1 MSENVTKHQRD
12 FVDFLIGLFNN
23 WKIFIL
29 ILGLFIALGFNYEK
43 NHNDNYK
50 FDLEISIE
58 DQSTLQGL
66 VNYISQLESANF
78 DYTVSAKAQ
87 IINVPV
93 KLDYSA
99 FSSDLCGFLKT
110 AIYDHQFYEGM
121 AYVYTKALDEYSL
134 EMDDPEVISVTLK
147 DMITIPT
154 THGICTLFKISGK
167 LADVNFLQALLVDFL
182 NGYLKNEVY
191 SRLVILRDFNLELA
205 SREENDKGIEVLGLM
220 ELPLTDINYIKYN
233 TGEVEKTIGPFFV
246 YVFSIFLA
254 FLTHVIFVLSSDLV
268 RQVRQRL

>member
-1 MSENVTKHQRD
+1 MPEEPRISEEPK
-12 FVDFLIGLFNN
+12 
-23 WKIFIL
+23 
-29 ILGLFIALGFNYEK
+29 
-43 NHNDNYK
+43 
-50 FDLEISIE
+50 
-58 DQSTLQGL
+58 
-66 VNYISQLESANF
+66 
-78 DYTVSAKAQ
+78 
-87 IINVPV
+87 
-93 KLDYSA
+93 
-99 FSSDLCGFLKT
+99 
-110 AIYDHQFYEGM
+110 
-121 AYVYTKALDEYSL
+121 

-254 FLTHVIFVLSSDLV
+254 FLTHVIFVLSLDLV

>member
-1 MSENVTKHQRD
+1 MDSLII
-12 FVDFLIGLFNN
+12 FLTLNNGAPILIPNNLASLLLEITHPSLLLKTMIGLFNN

-87 IINVPV
+87 IINVPD

-182 NGYLKNEVY
+182 NAIPSSFLVTHMKFWY
-191 SRLVILRDFNLELA
+191 SEA
-205 SREENDKGIEVLGLM
+205 SPVTK
-220 ELPLTDINYIKYN
+220 
-233 TGEVEKTIGPFFV
+233 
-246 YVFSIFLA
+246 
-254 FLTHVIFVLSSDLV
+254 
-268 RQVRQRL
+268 